1 MNNTNE
7 LFGTM
12 VENQKKAVDT
22 FLETTNKF
30 QEAIKTGTTIEKTT
44 EIYQNWWEKQLSLL
58 NNVTTETKNEVEENM
73 NTSQHNVED
82 FYKKLYENQL
92 DAIKKSSDFNL
103 SFYNTLSNFGK
114 TATDSS
120 EQYKGIQSNWNTLF
134 ESWTKTLNNTYESLN
149 KTMPTSLNKDLFV
162 NMFNT
167 NTMMYKLQDFYKP
180 MFNGFKNNNF
190 TTESIQSF
198 FNPIQY
204 KSITEEMFKSFFP
217 TNNLN
222 SLIEMNTKMIQDFFS
237 TQQTTSK
244 ETQEFW
250 KLFSDKFPNVVSGD
264 FGKLNDVFKNVT
276 TSYTELFTPALKLV
290 SNSKEKENIELV
302 LTTLDKTSTYSMKLA
317 QIQYLLYT
325 TGQKVAEEVATTITE
340 KAKTNDFSFSV
351 QPFFNEWVKI
361 NEKHYSELFG
371 TDTFS
376 KLKAEILTL
385 SLDVKKNI
393 EKQFENRIEHLPLVV
408 KSELNELYQTIHDL
422 KKTIKNLEAKFS
434 AIKTTETKTTD
445 SPVTAATSTTK
456 TTASTVK
463 TTTKKATV

>member
-44 EIYQNWWEKQLSLL
+44 EIYQSWWEKQLSLL

-73 NTSQHNVED
+73 TTSQHNVED

-134 ESWTKTLNNTYESLN
+134 ESWTKTLNNTYDSLN
-149 KTMPTSLNKDLFV
+149 KTMPTGLNKDLFQ

-204 KSITEEMFKSFFP
+204 KTITEEMFKSFFP

-222 SLIEMNTKMIQDFFS
+222 SMIETNTKMIQDFFS
-237 TQQTTSK
+237 TQQ
-244 ETQEFW
+244 
-250 KLFSDKFPNVVSGD
+250 
-264 FGKLNDVFKNVT
+264 
-276 TSYTELFTPALKLV
+276 
-290 SNSKEKENIELV
+290 
-302 LTTLDKTSTYSMKLA
+302 KT
-317 QIQYLLYT
+317 
-325 TGQKVAEEVATTITE
+325 
-340 KAKTNDFSFSV
+340 
-351 QPFFNEWVKI
+351 
-361 NEKHYSELFG
+361 
-371 TDTFS
+371 
-376 KLKAEILTL
+376 
-385 SLDVKKNI
+385 
-393 EKQFENRIEHLPLVV
+393 
-408 KSELNELYQTIHDL
+408 
-422 KKTIKNLEAKFS
+422 
-434 AIKTTETKTTD
+434 
-445 SPVTAATSTTK
+445 
-456 TTASTVK
+456 
-463 TTTKKATV
+463 